1 MRNLEDKGVNY
12 LHINFDRGISLPKHK
27 PIEHKCTPRVPGHK
41 PTALSGYAEIVEELN
56 ITIAITARA
65 PGTLTFGR

>member
-12 LHINFDRGISLPKHK
+12 LHINFDGGHK